1 MIMFLACLML
11 KILLMQGKKSKKNIF
26 SIQISQNIAN
36 QVADAVGDVDTGAIL
51 DNFVDG
57 LDEAKDGALELIN
70 GFTENSE
77 GKAAASCALTAV
89 LFFIQ

>member
-1 MIMFLACLML
+1 M
-11 KILLMQGKKSKKNIF
+11 KIF
-26 SIQISQNIAN
+26 SIFTIIAGVLSQGLNVPDAQDLIDAGQNIAN

-89 LFFIQ
+89 LFYIQ